1 MSAATVCDV
10 CGKHAAIGFGRLGW
24 FSVTRHTYATDNSD
38 VCSVRCLDAY
48 AQKHVDREAAQ

>member
-24 FSVTRHTYATDNSD
+24 FTVGRAVAFNHERDI
-38 VCSVRCLDAY
+38 CSVRCLDAY